1 MVPSHPISREE
12 LVALLGEVDESV
24 IERIR
29 AVGATLDEI
38 GEAIDEMHGR
48 VVDTFAAEASVRIG
62 EVRQIF
68 EDLFENHDAL
78 TPSSSCILLPGVSVK
93 ANG

>member
-12 LVALLGEVDESV
+12 LVALLGDVDESV

-48 VVDTFAAEASVRIG
+48 IVDAFAAEASVRIG

-68 EDLFENHDAL
+68 EDLYENHEAL
-78 TPSSSCILLPGVSVK
+78 TPSGSFILPGIVIK
-93 ANG
+93 GND

>member
-38 GEAIDEMHGR
+38 GEALDEMHGR
-48 VVDTFAAEASVRIG
+48 IVDAFAAGASARIG

-68 EDLFENHDAL
+68 EDLCENHDAL
-78 TPSSSCILLPGVSVK
+78 TPSGSFIVPGILIKG
-93 ANG
+93 NG